1 MNSANPNVPEI
12 ELKVG
17 EANQDDVN
25 KGIVRIDTTILQ
37 QIGIRPGD
45 IVEIEGSR
53 KTVAIVDRAYP
64 GDIGLNIIR
73 MDGLIR
79 RNAKTGLGE
88 VIKVRKANVK
98 PAKKITI
105 APARKGILIRAPQ
118 EIFKQGL
125 VGRAVLKGD
134 LISIGGTAR
143 RKRTMMDSEFEN
155 AFNNVFE
162 NTMMGFGLGDIK
174 FIVAST
180 DPNGPTLVSTT
191 TEVVFNP
198 ESVELEEIQKTPDV
212 SYEDIGGLREE
223 IKKIREMV
231 ELPLKHPEIFERLG
245 IEPPKGVLLHG
256 PPGTGKTLLA
266 KAVAAETNSNFSLI
280 NGPEIMSKFYGQ
292 SEENLRKKFE
302 DAEKNAPSI
311 IFIDEIDAI
320 APKRE
325 ETKGE
330 VERRVVAQ
338 LLALMDGLQSRG
350 KVVVIA
356 ATNIPNAV
364 DPALRRPGRFD
375 REVDIGVPDKY
386 GRLEILKIHTRSM
399 PIEGNFHK
407 DIAANLINEKVK
419 KHLEDNKSKNT
430 NLTEQINKLK
440 EQKNINDQ
448 TVHGKLMNQLKNINN
463 KINSLEEIKKV
474 ITIQNKLDEIISQIE
489 KIEHSKEI
497 WTHGDPKLEFI
508 KITENKIDEELKDS
522 IANLIDVGILDKNL
536 FNEIRR
542 NGINKDLSEL
552 ANITHGFVGAD
563 AASLAKEAAM
573 IVLRKILPDLQLEK
587 EEAIPEELLDKLKIT
602 QADFLEALKVVRPSA
617 MREVLVEI
625 PNIKWNDIGGLEDT
639 KQQLKEAVE
648 WPLKTPEVFTRFGVL
663 PPKGILLYGPP
674 GTGKTL
680 LAKAVANESQANF
693 ILVNGPELLSKW
705 VGESERG
712 VRKIFEK
719 ARQTSPTIIFFDE
732 MDSIAPKRNAS
743 SDSRVTERVVNQLLT
758 EIDGLRDLHGIV
770 VIAATNRPDIMD
782 SALLRPGRFDRI
794 VYVGVPDEQARLAIF
809 KVHAANMKLSSDI
822 ELETLAKETNGY
834 VGADIEAIC
843 REAAIIALR
852 KNIDVKE
859 ISKIDFDEALKRFP
873 PSVTKE
879 VEESYKKLEGHFREA
894 RAKEMKEEAPSY
906 FG

>member
-1 MNSANPNVPEI
+1 MSDSNN
-12 ELKVG
+12 
-17 EANQDDVN
+17 
-25 KGIVRIDTTILQ
+25 LQ
-37 QIGIRPGD
+37 VFFVFFI
-45 IVEIEGSR
+45 
-53 KTVAIVDRAYP
+53 
-64 GDIGLNIIR
+64 
-73 MDGLIR
+73 
-79 RNAKTGLGE
+79 
-88 VIKVRKANVK
+88 
-98 PAKKITI
+98 
-105 APARKGILIRAPQ
+105 
-118 EIFKQGL
+118 
-125 VGRAVLKGD
+125 
-134 LISIGGTAR
+134 ISI
-143 RKRTMMDSEFEN
+143 
-155 AFNNVFE
+155 
-162 NTMMGFGLGDIK
+162 
-174 FIVAST
+174 
-180 DPNGPTLVSTT
+180 
-191 TEVVFNP
+191 
-198 ESVELEEIQKTPDV
+198 
-212 SYEDIGGLREE
+212 
-223 IKKIREMV
+223 
-231 ELPLKHPEIFERLG
+231 
-245 IEPPKGVLLHG
+245 
-256 PPGTGKTLLA
+256 
-266 KAVAAETNSNFSLI
+266 
-280 NGPEIMSKFYGQ
+280 
-292 SEENLRKKFE
+292 
-302 DAEKNAPSI
+302 PSI
-311 IFIDEIDAI
+311 KNNIVNSPVGYCI
-320 APKRE
+320 A
-325 ETKGE
+325 
-330 VERRVVAQ
+330 
-338 LLALMDGLQSRG
+338 
-350 KVVVIA
+350 
-356 ATNIPNAV
+356 
-364 DPALRRPGRFD
+364 
-375 REVDIGVPDKY
+375 
-386 GRLEILKIHTRSM
+386 
-399 PIEGNFHK
+399 NF
-407 DIAANLINEKVK
+407 V
-419 KHLEDNKSKNT
+419 S
-430 NLTEQINKLK
+430 
-440 EQKNINDQ
+440 
-448 TVHGKLMNQLKNINN
+448 
-463 KINSLEEIKKV
+463 
-474 ITIQNKLDEIISQIE
+474 IIC
-489 KIEHSKEI
+489 
-497 WTHGDPKLEFI
+497 FI